1 MNHFS
6 NKTKPARN
14 AINEM
19 RVILQR
25 FKGDNTEQSKRLDI
39 LEDLVNYAIL
49 KEVECNELENTNARL
64 IMIIGGLRS
73 QLTEMAKLY
82 DISEKVN
89 ERGVDEVVNEF
100 LKRFECQLTK

>member
-25 FKGDNTEQSKRLDI
+25 FKGDSTEQSKRIDI
-39 LEDLVNYAIL
+39 LEDLVNYTIA
-49 KEVECNELENTNARL
+49 KEIELNEVENTNARL
-64 IMIIGGLRS
+64 LMIIGGLRS

-100 LKRFECQLTK
+100 LKRFECQITK

>member
-25 FKGDNTEQSKRLDI
+25 FKGDSTDQSKRIDI
-39 LEDLVNYAIL
+39 LEDLVNYTIA
-49 KEVECNELENTNARL
+49 KEIELNEVENTNAKL
-64 IMIIGGLRS
+64 LMVIGEI
-73 QLTEMAKLY
+73 QAKLKDMNERY
-82 DISEKVN
+82 YISEKIH
-89 ERGVDEVVNEF
+89 EASVDDVVNEF
-100 LKRFECQLTK
+100 YKKFECQLTK

>member
-19 RVILQR
+19 RVILQS
-25 FKGDNTEQSKRLDI
+25 FKGDSTQQSKRIDI
-39 LEDLVNYAIL
+39 LEDLVNYTIA
-49 KEVECNELENTNARL
+49 KEIELNEVENTNARL
-64 IMIIGGLRS
+64 LMIIGGLRS

>member
-25 FKGDNTEQSKRLDI
+25 FKGDSTEQFKRIDI

-82 DISEKVN
+82 DISDKVN

>member
-25 FKGDNTEQSKRLDI
+25 FKGDSTEQFKRIDI

>member
-25 FKGDNTEQSKRLDI
+25 FKGDSTEQSKRIDI
-39 LEDLVNYAIL
+39 LEDLVNYTIA
-49 KEVECNELENTNARL
+49 KEIELNEVENTNAKL
-64 IMIIGGLRS
+64 LMVIGEI
-73 QLTEMAKLY
+73 QAKLKDMNERY
-82 DISEKVN
+82 YISEKIHEVS
-89 ERGVDEVVNEF
+89 VDEVVNEF
-100 LKRFECQLTK
+100 YKKFECQLTK

>member
-19 RVILQR
+19 RVILQS
-25 FKGDNTEQSKRLDI
+25 FKGDSTQQSKRIDI
-39 LEDLVNYAIL
+39 LEDLVNYTIA
-49 KEVECNELENTNARL
+49 KEIELNEVENTNARL
-64 IMIIGGLRS
+64 LMIIGGLRS

-100 LKRFECQLTK
+100 LKRFECQITK

>member
-1 MNHFS
+1 
-6 NKTKPARN
+6 
-14 AINEM
+14 M

-25 FKGDNTEQSKRLDI
+25 FKGDSTEQSKRIDI
-39 LEDLVNYAIL
+39 LEDLVNYTIA
-49 KEVECNELENTNARL
+49 KEIELNEVENTNARL
-64 IMIIGGLRS
+64 LMIIGGLRS
-73 QLTEMAKLY
+73 QLTEIAKLY

>member
-25 FKGDNTEQSKRLDI
+25 FKGDSTEQSKRIDI
-39 LEDLVNYAIL
+39 LEDLVNYTIA
-49 KEVECNELENTNARL
+49 KEIELNEVENTNARL
-64 IMIIGGLRS
+64 LMIIGGLRS